1 MSTKGTSTST
11 THGHWVVGSDGAVSL
26 AKKVCVLVAARTSP
40 GKKLKQ
46 RSHVREDSGPFAKL
60 ETKLTLIKCHLV
72 TNNASQCGERPSCT
86 ARGLF
91 DCKSTAEF
99 SGQRRYRGDST
110 HDPLTHPSLG
120 SEPIESFGL
129 VK

>member
-1 MSTKGTSTST
+1 MSAKGTSNST

-40 GKKLKQ
+40 GKKLMQ
-46 RSHVREDSGPFAKL
+46 RCHVRKDSVPFAKL

-72 TNNASQCGERPSCT
+72 TFNASQCGELPSCT

-91 DCKSTAEF
+91 DCESTAEF
-99 SGQRRYRGDST
+99 SGQCCYRGNST
-110 HDPLTHPSLG
+110 RDPLTRPSLG
-120 SEPIESFGL
+120 SEPFESFGL